1 MRQLFCGRAQSRER
15 HHPAFVI
22 MIGPARLAL
31 AFRSHTPCAF
41 YPAKSMPSA
50 AAMRKPF
57 APSTK
62 RDRFRIPSAP
72 SNTRSR
78 LRIFN
83 NKGMIADIDCAH
95 EPNPS
100 IIPQELHGGCTG
112 AAREPNVSSP

>member
-1 MRQLFCGRAQSRER
+1 
-15 HHPAFVI
+15 
-22 MIGPARLAL
+22 
-31 AFRSHTPCAF
+31 
-41 YPAKSMPSA
+41 
-50 AAMRKPF
+50 MRKPF

-62 RDRFRIPSAP
+62 RDRFRIPFAP

>member
-1 MRQLFCGRAQSRER
+1 
-15 HHPAFVI
+15 
-22 MIGPARLAL
+22 
-31 AFRSHTPCAF
+31 
-41 YPAKSMPSA
+41 
-50 AAMRKPF
+50 MRKPF

-62 RDRFRIPSAP
+62 RDRFRIPFAP

-100 IIPQELHGGCTG
+100 IIPQEMHGGCTG
-112 AAREPNVSSP
+112 AECLFTLKHSLKPGCPASARQFGS